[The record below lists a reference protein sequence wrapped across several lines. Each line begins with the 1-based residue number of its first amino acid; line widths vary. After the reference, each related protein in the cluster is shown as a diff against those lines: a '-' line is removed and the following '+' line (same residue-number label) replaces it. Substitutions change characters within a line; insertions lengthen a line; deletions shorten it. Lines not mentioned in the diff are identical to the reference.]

1 MEEKTRDLGV
11 LQIRFDFLNTIKLLV
26 LQRKKANIKN
36 PSVNKK
42 LKKETKY
49 KMNGQRKDANTIYI
63 GLILKKSTSS

>member
-1 MEEKTRDLGV
+1 LKVSHKSFNLVETRDLGV

-49 KMNGQRKDANTIYI
+49 KMNG
-63 GLILKKSTSS
+63 